1 MPITKDVEKIEALFK
16 AFFNDI
22 FSREHL
28 QEGFAKLD
36 KTIGITY
43 RDPDMKFA
51 LVCRKNDAKFILNV
65 DGEIQPDVTIT
76 MDWETAHKFW
86 MDDLD
91 LLSALLTRSIILT
104 GDFTTLYNLR
114 PLFKET
120 SSIYQ
125 KLASEH
131 LDDDGNI

>member
-16 AFFNDI
+16 AFFADV

-36 KTIGITY
+36 KTIGINY
-43 RDPDMKFA
+43 RDPEIKFA
-51 LVCRKNDAKFILNV
+51 IECRKDGARFIPNK
-65 DGEIQPDVTIT
+65 DGEISPDVTIT

-91 LLSALLTRSIILT
+91 LLSALLSRTIILT
-104 GDFTTLYNLR
+104 GDFAALYNLR

-120 SSIYQ
+120 SAIYQ

-131 LDDDGNI
+131 LDGDGNI